1 MKAKLLKRIRKT
13 ADLKFS
19 PQKNMWVVLVN
30 KELRV
35 WKTLEEALTD
45 ILYFNADRYDTWLDW
60 NWSGIYDN
68 YREKIAKRRFKK
80 S

>member
-19 PQKNMWVVLVN
+19 PQKNMWVGLVN
-30 KELRV
+30 KELLV
-35 WKTLEEALTD
+35 WNTLEDALIG
-45 ILYFNADRYDTWLDW
+45 ILYFNAVRYGTWLDW
-60 NWSGIYDN
+60 NWSGIDDN
-68 YREKIAKRRFKK
+68 YREKIAKRRFRK